1 MLILLHSSKTMRAQ
15 ASKNTPTPLLF
26 PEKTA
31 ELGKYLKTL
40 SLEQIQKT
48 MKLSEP
54 LAEKT
59 RQLIQDWTSTP
70 PTNSLALDAFAG
82 DIYSGLQAHTFSQK
96 DRDYAN
102 EHLRILSGL
111 YGLLLPYN
119 AICPYRLEMGYRLP
133 DPQFKNLYAFWSGSL
148 AKTLPQSLVLN
159 LASEEYSKAILPFLD
174 ANRVIS
180 PQFLTC
186 HPKTG
191 KPSYVVVHAK
201 IAKGAFAR
209 WMIQSQIQKPDQL
222 QSFTDLGYTFDP
234 SLSTPQQPAFICK
247 EFGGKG
253 LSIKK
258 RATVPST

>member
-15 ASKNTPTPLLF
+15 ASKNSAAPLLL
-26 PEKTA
+26 PGKTA

-48 MKLSEP
+48 MKLSAP

-59 RQLIQDWTSTP
+59 QQLLQDWSLTP

-119 AICPYRLEMGYRLP
+119 ALCPYRLEMGYRFP
-133 DPQFKNLYAFWSGSL
+133 DPKFKNLYTFWGDSL
-148 AKTLPQSLVLN
+148 AKTLPQKPVLN

-174 ANRVIS
+174 ASKVIS

-191 KPSYVVVHAK
+191 KPTYVVVHAK

-209 WMIQSQIQKPDQL
+209 WMIQKQIQKPEQL
-222 QSFTDLGYTFDP
+222 PNFTELNYAFDP
-234 SLSTPQQPAFICK
+234 SLSTPQQPAFVCK

-258 RATVPST
+258 LVV